1 LERIDRMAF
10 GKVLLAV
17 VVLSCLGGIA
27 VMEEDEPEFTADFR
41 PEDCTFETV
50 GENAYFILR
59 PGYQLVLEGEVD
71 GEMVRVEITVLDE
84 TQDIVLQEMGE
95 VETRIVE
102 EREYGDGE
110 ILEISRNFFAIC
122 NETSDVYYFG
132 EEVDI
137 YEDGEVVS
145 HEGAWRAGED
155 GAKAGLMM
163 PRTFLFGSRYF
174 QEQVPGVAM
183 DRAENV
189 EMGLSVTTK
198 AGTFSDCVKV
208 EETTPLDPDELGYK
222 VYCPGVGVIQDGEIE
237 LVEYGDVA

>member
-1 LERIDRMAF
+1 MAF

-102 EREYGDGE
+102 EREYVDGE
-110 ILEISRNFFAIC
+110 ILGRDLLI
-122 NETSDVYYFG
+122 G
-132 EEVDI
+132 
-137 YEDGEVVS
+137 
-145 HEGAWRAGED
+145 
-155 GAKAGLMM
+155 
-163 PRTFLFGSRYF
+163 
-174 QEQVPGVAM
+174 
-183 DRAENV
+183 
-189 EMGLSVTTK
+189 
-198 AGTFSDCVKV
+198 
-208 EETTPLDPDELGYK
+208 
-222 VYCPGVGVIQDGEIE
+222 
-237 LVEYGDVA
+237 